1 MVFVITPLPH
11 PFVLYAPFTGRSS
24 LSLGLGQLW
33 LTLDHFRLL
42 ALPVGIALHHQLHSF
57 IHTEHLYSASSRG
70 LLRDAPDS
78 STAKKSSLKL
88 RKKRR

>member
-57 IHTEHLYSASSRG
+57 ILNIYIAPLQEDYSETLPTPAR
-70 LLRDAPDS
+70 
-78 STAKKSSLKL
+78 LKRAVL
-88 RKKRR
+88 S